1 MFYSLALYKVSSSLR
16 KRTIKTIPFGMYCR
30 FLVQYGTFLFG
41 FSLDRMKRVPNKP
54 AKSDENMAEAERV
67 AAAGEEASI
76 GKGSC

>member
-1 MFYSLALYKVSSSLR
+1 
-16 KRTIKTIPFGMYCR
+16 
-30 FLVQYGTFLFG
+30 
-41 FSLDRMKRVPNKP
+41 MKRVPNKP